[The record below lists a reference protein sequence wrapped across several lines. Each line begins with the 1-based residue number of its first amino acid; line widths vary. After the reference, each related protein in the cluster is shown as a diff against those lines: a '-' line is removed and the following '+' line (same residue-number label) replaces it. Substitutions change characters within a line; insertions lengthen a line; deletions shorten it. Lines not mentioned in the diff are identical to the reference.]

1 MKNSFVIPCNPK
13 VYDVVKHFE
22 KNETICWK
30 RGASE
35 KNGDDVYVYIGVPV
49 KAIKYKCIVE
59 NDNVNKDELKD
70 YTYATKGNGMSCR
83 YMMLRKIYE
92 YKEPIN
98 LETIKT
104 LGIYMIR
111 KQTKADRE
119 LLLHLIM
126 EERKQGK

>member
-22 KNETICWK
+22 QCETIYWK

-35 KNGDDVYVYIGVPV
+35 KNGDDVYIYIGVPE
-49 KAIKYKCIVE
+49 KAIKYKCVVE
-59 NDNVNKDELKD
+59 NDNVSKDELKD
-70 YTYATKGNGMSCR
+70 HVYATKGNGMSCK
-83 YMMLRKIYE
+83 YMKLRKIYE
-92 YKEPIN
+92 FNEPID
-98 LETIKT
+98 LETIKM

-111 KQTKADRE
+111 KQGKADRN

-126 EERKQGK
+126 EERRQSK